1 MRVPFMYYTYF
12 QSPFCKLLI
21 AGEDGILKQIDFLSS
36 ENSVPIPP
44 PDWHLD
50 DSPLKDAIHQL
61 EAYFS
66 GELKQFSLEIA
77 LEGTPFQC
85 LVWSALQKTAYG
97 STISYGELARLIGN
111 PKACRAVG
119 TANARNPLPI
129 IVPCHRVIGSNGKL
143 VGFGGGLELKQ
154 ALLDHER
161 RHC

>member
-1 MRVPFMYYTYF
+1 MYYTYF

-21 AGEDGILKQIDFLSS
+21 AGEDGALKQIDFLPF
-36 ENSVPIPP
+36 ENSVPVP
-44 PDWHLD
+44 PDWHPD

-61 EAYFS
+61 KAYFS
-66 GELKQFSLEIA
+66 GELKQFSLKIA
-77 LEGTPFQC
+77 LKGTPFQC
-85 LVWSALQKTAYG
+85 LAWSALQKTAYG

-119 TANARNPLPI
+119 AANARNPLPI

-161 RHC
+161 RYR

>member
-1 MRVPFMYYTYF
+1 MYYTYF

-21 AGEDGILKQIDFLSS
+21 AGEDGTLKQIDFLPS

-44 PDWHLD
+44 DWHPD
-50 DSPLKDAIHQL
+50 DDPLKDAIRQL
-61 EAYFS
+61 EAYFL
-66 GELKQFSLEIA
+66 GELKQFSLGIV
-77 LEGTPFQC
+77 LKGTPFQC
-85 LVWSALQKTAYG
+85 RVWSALQKTVYG
-97 STISYGELARLIGN
+97 ETVSYSELARLIGN

-119 TANARNPLPI
+119 AANARNPLPI